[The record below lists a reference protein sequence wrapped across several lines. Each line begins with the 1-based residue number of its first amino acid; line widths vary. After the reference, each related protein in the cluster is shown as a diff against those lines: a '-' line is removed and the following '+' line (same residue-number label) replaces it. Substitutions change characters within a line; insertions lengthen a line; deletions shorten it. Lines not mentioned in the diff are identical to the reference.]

1 MCMSAGEGLRE
12 RERVSERG
20 GLGKSAA
27 AMPRLTSDCIA

>member
-12 RERVSERG
+12 RESERG